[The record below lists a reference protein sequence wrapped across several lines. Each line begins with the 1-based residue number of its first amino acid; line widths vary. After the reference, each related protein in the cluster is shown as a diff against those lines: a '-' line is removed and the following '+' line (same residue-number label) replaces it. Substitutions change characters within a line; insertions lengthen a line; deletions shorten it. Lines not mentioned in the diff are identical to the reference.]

1 VHQESS
7 ALLLTSQRVIDKGAA
22 VAQHAGY
29 AAAVT
34 VREQVLATALEA
46 AYANGSFPTTLA
58 RELTGGGPTIVADL
72 FLGQPAM
79 ECEGATGL
87 LVLSL
92 GAWGRLRVTEAGL
105 TQDVEI
111 IAQIELTTTPRFAPG
126 SSVKLDPLREEI
138 IVRSWQA
145 QVTSPGTPPAIVA
158 YLTGPA
164 FRERVQTMLRDAVA
178 FRVIKLPSID
188 VSFLGPL
195 GRMATQIDGV
205 VRNGTL
211 LLGFTIDNDTQTI
224 AGSPPALQDFAGSHD
239 IAGVVN
245 PDATL
250 LFLDELN
257 TRITEEVDD
266 EGATLD
272 RLDAHPEAGHFRVS
286 GAVSKSSGTVNFS
299 FHLVP
304 RMFHT
309 RPGASFPAHPKSR
322 RVNPQTWAALEFRI
336 EAVSTDVDRSW
347 WVVVLEVFTGILTVG
362 FAVMVIE
369 SFVSAAAD
377 SFSGKLHA
385 ARPGSA
391 SNRVRRTVPPLGGI
405 GVRIGVD
412 RFEISPD
419 GVFVGIS
426 IAAKPSPDAVTGPV
440 LLPSTYAGHRLRY
453 HLRLPSGV
461 FADDPALRVA
471 WRVEDRTNAH
481 TVVDSDDRA
490 AHRLQVEFTPESSA
504 GATDFTITAR
514 VYRQLGTQIS
524 EVSSRSI
531 NLHIRGPLPPQTY
544 VRWRSQV
551 KNPQIALGADGETWN
566 YTGDAQVRRWSE
578 WHRTD
583 QPCLAVNAEN
593 RYRHDFETADALPF
607 PMRLLESHRKG
618 LCPYCFFGGPA
629 GLHASL

>member
-1 VHQESS
+1 
-7 ALLLTSQRVIDKGAA
+7 L
-22 VAQHAGY
+22 AQHAGY
-29 AAAVT
+29 AAAIT

-46 AYANGSFPTTLA
+46 AYANGPFPTTLA
-58 RELTGGGPTIVADL
+58 RNLTGDGPDIVADL
-72 FLGQPAM
+72 FLGQPDIG
-79 ECEGATGL
+79 CEGATGL

-92 GAWGRLRVTEAGL
+92 GVWGRLRVTEVGL
-105 TQDVEI
+105 TQNVDI
-111 IAQIELTTTPRFAPG
+111 IAQIGLTTTPRFAPG
-126 SSVKLDPLREEI
+126 SSVKLDPLREDI

-145 QVTSPGTPPAIVA
+145 QVTSPGTTPAIVA
-158 YLTGPA
+158 YLTGPD
-164 FRERVQTMLRDAVA
+164 FRDRIQTMLRDAVA
-178 FRVIKLPSID
+178 FQVIKLPSID

-211 LLGFTIDNDTQTI
+211 LLGFAIDNDTATI
-224 AGSPPALQDFAGSHD
+224 VGSPPALQDFAGSHD

-257 TRITEEVDD
+257 TRITEEVEN

-272 RLDAHPEAGHFRVS
+272 GLDARPEVGHFRIS
-286 GAVSKSSGTVNFS
+286 GAVSKSSGAVNFS

-309 RPGASFPAHPKSR
+309 RPGASFPAHPRSR
-322 RVNPQTWAALEFRI
+322 RVNPRTWAALEFRV

-369 SFVSAAAD
+369 SFVAAAAD
-377 SFSGKLHA
+377 SFSGKLNA

-391 SNRVRRTVPPLGGI
+391 SNRVRRTMPPPGGI

-412 RFEISPD
+412 RFDISRD

-426 IAAKPSPDAVTGPV
+426 IAAKPSSDAVTGPV
-440 LLPSTYAGHRLRY
+440 LLPSTYAGQRLRY
-453 HLRLPSGV
+453 HLRLPSGA
-461 FADDPALRVA
+461 FAHDPALRVA
-471 WRVEDRTNAH
+471 WRVEDRTNAQ
-481 TVVDSDDRA
+481 TVLESDGRVA
-490 AHRLQVEFTPESSA
+490 NRLQVEFTPAASA
-504 GATDFTITAR
+504 GATDFTVTAR
-514 VYRQLGTQIS
+514 AYRQLGTQIT
-524 EVSSRSI
+524 EVTGWSV
-531 NLHIRGPLPPQTY
+531 NLHVRDQLPPQTY

-551 KNPQIALGADGETWN
+551 KNPQLALGADGETWN

-583 QPCLAVNAEN
+583 QPCLAVNADH
-593 RYRHDFETADALPF
+593 RYRHDFETADVLPF